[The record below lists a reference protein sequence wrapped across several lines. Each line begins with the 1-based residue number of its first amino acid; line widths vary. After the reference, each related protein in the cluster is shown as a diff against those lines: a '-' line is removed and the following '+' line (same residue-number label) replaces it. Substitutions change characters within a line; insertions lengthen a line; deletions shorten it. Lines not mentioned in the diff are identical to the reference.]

1 MTYLLLA
8 VIGVLVT
15 AAAAPAFATERVE
28 WNGDPILIR
37 CRPASSDA

>member
-1 MTYLLLA
+1 MTYLVLA

-28 WNGDPILIR
+28 WER
-37 CRPASSDA
+37 